1 MSAGNTTTD
10 TVQRVAIAQELER
23 KLVRA
28 AKLAISFRAQRD
40 ELIIECYQ
48 AGAGVR
54 EIARAIH
61 MSHPGVLRIIK
72 GVHHGSDQDP
82 PVADME
88 DGTVTHHDLDS

>member
-1 MSAGNTTTD
+1 MTMPD
-10 TVQRVAIAQELER
+10 TVQRVAIAPEMER

-72 GVHHGSDQDP
+72 GVHHGSEDP
-82 PVADME
+82 PVAEME
-88 DGTVTHHDLDS
+88 DGTVTHHEPLDS